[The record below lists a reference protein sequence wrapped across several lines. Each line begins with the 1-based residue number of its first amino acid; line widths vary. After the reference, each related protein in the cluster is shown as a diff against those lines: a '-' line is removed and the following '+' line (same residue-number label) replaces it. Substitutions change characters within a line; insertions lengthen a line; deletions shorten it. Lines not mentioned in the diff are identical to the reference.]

1 MEEFLHPSDD
11 LNEPLPPES
20 QALLDRFKAYAVW
33 HPRLLQVRTQVLD
46 TVWEPA
52 DVVFVVVCGPS
63 GVGKSKLA
71 EVLTNRLNTPK
82 PELNGQNP
90 RRALLINT
98 RPPDGELFHRTNF
111 YQKGLTLLG
120 KTTLDRHIKVNVA
133 TAEHLVEKKR
143 ARGKTTTRYPDD
155 PEMRDVYEEELR
167 RLRLRA
173 VLLDEAQ
180 HLITSGDGK
189 QPKDQLNWIKS
200 MATETGVLYV
210 IYNLERSGRLLNNW
224 HYVYSELVS
233 DVLFQRSRA
242 RLYIMHVLIGTYDLL
257 PFCNLD
263 GQMARRGS
271 EFHFA
276 RYHMEDENDCQAFRN
291 AFSSLLKQIPLQVDH
306 DTLIQRWWYFF
317 EGSIGCIGI
326 LKQWLVRSLYRA
338 LREESPELTRAH
350 LEQSVLPDA
359 KWERMR
365 ADARS
370 GEAEFQYADGQ
381 NSYLS
386 ELASMP
392 TFTSKQPDPAPPS
405 TPPTADQKTRKP
417 KGHIGEPS
425 PYRDQVGTVQQEG
438 EATHCSFSG
447 PIKLEAAR
455 WLESKVQ
462 EVQCSTCGSVSKAKL
477 KEQSVVISPHPPRK
491 SRPVRNVTRW
501 MEQESDWVLVQKKE

>member
-20 QALLDRFKAYAVW
+20 QALLDRFKSYAVW

-120 KTTLDRHIKVNVA
+120 KTTFDRHIKVDVA

-200 MATETGVLYV
+200 MAIETGVL
-210 IYNLERSGRLLNNW
+210 
-224 HYVYSELVS
+224 
-233 DVLFQRSRA
+233 
-242 RLYIMHVLIGTYDLL
+242 HVLIGTYDLL

-276 RYHMEDENDCQAFRN
+276 RYYMEDEKDCQAFRN
-291 AFSSLLKQIPLQVDH
+291 AFLSLLKQIPLGVDH
-306 DTLIQRWWYFF
+306 DALMQRWWYFF

-326 LKQWLVRSLYRA
+326 LKQWLVRALYQA
-338 LREESPELTRAH
+338 LREESTELTRAH
-350 LEQSVLPDA
+350 LEKSVLPDA

-370 GEAEFQYADGQ
+370 GEAEFQYADRQ
-381 NSYLS
+381 NGYLS
-386 ELASMP
+386 NLASLP
-392 TFTSKQPDPAPPS
+392 TFVPKPPALAPASPS
-405 TPPTADQKTRKP
+405 TPSPKDVTVDQKARKP
-417 KGHIGEPS
+417 KRRVGEPS
-425 PYRDQVGTVQQEG
+425 PRRDQVGTAQAEG

-447 PIKLEAAR
+447 PIQLEVVR
-455 WLESKVQ
+455 WLESTV
-462 EVQCSTCGSVSKAKL
+462 EVVQCTTCGSVSKAEIKG
-477 KEQSVVISPHPPRK
+477 QSVVIAPHPPRK
-491 SRPVRNVTRW
+491 LRAVRNVTRW
-501 MEQESDWVLVQKKE
+501 MEQGTAWVLVQKKE

>member
-1 MEEFLHPSDD
+1 MEELLHPLDEPF
-11 LNEPLPPES
+11 EPLPES
-20 QALLDRFKAYAVW
+20 RQALLDRFKHYAVW
-33 HPRLLQVRTQVLD
+33 HPRLVQVQTHVLD

-52 DVVFVVVCGPS
+52 DVVYVVVCGPS

-71 EVLTNRLNTPK
+71 EVLARRLNTPK
-82 PELNGQNP
+82 SASNGHFP
-90 RRALLINT
+90 RRALLMNT

-111 YQKGLTLLG
+111 YQKGLELLG
-120 KTTLDRHIKVNVA
+120 KTTFDRHITVDVT
-133 TAEHLVEKKR
+133 TAEHLIEKKR
-143 ARGKTTTRYPDD
+143 PRGKVPAYPDN
-155 PEMRDVYEEELR
+155 PEVRDAYEKEHCRLTLR
-167 RLRLRA
+167 T
-173 VLLDEAQ
+173 VILDEAQ
-180 HLITSGDGK
+180 HLIQSGDGK

-200 MATETGVLYV
+200 MATETGVLH
-210 IYNLERSGRLLNNW
+210 I
-224 HYVYSELVS
+224 
-233 DVLFQRSRA
+233 
-242 RLYIMHVLIGTYDLL
+242 LIGTYDLL

-276 RYHMEDENDCQAFRN
+276 RYHMEDETDCQAFRN
-291 AFSSLLKQIPLQVDH
+291 AFSSLLRQIPLKVDH

-350 LEQSVLPDA
+350 LEKSVLPDA
-359 KWERMR
+359 KWVRMR

-386 ELASMP
+386 ELANMP

-455 WLESKVQ
+455 WLESKVH

>member
-1 MEEFLHPSDD
+1 
-11 LNEPLPPES
+11 
-20 QALLDRFKAYAVW
+20 
-33 HPRLLQVRTQVLD
+33 
-46 TVWEPA
+46 
-52 DVVFVVVCGPS
+52 VVCGPS

-120 KTTLDRHIKVNVA
+120 KTTFDRHIKVDVA

-200 MATETGVLYV
+200 MAIETGVL
-210 IYNLERSGRLLNNW
+210 
-224 HYVYSELVS
+224 
-233 DVLFQRSRA
+233 
-242 RLYIMHVLIGTYDLL
+242 HVLIGTYDLL

-291 AFSSLLKQIPLQVDH
+291 AFPSLLKQIPLQVDH

-359 KWERMR
+359 KWEQMPEVGKPNSSMLTGKTAICRNWR
-365 ADARS
+365 ICQRS
-370 GEAEFQYADGQ
+370 LPNNPILFLPRRRRPPIRRHVSRRDI
-381 NSYLS
+381 S
-386 ELASMP
+386 
-392 TFTSKQPDPAPPS
+392 TSHLPIEIKWEQCNRREKPPIVHS
-405 TPPTADQKTRKP
+405 QDQSNWR
-417 KGHIGEPS
+417 
-425 PYRDQVGTVQQEG
+425 QLVG
-438 EATHCSFSG
+438 
-447 PIKLEAAR
+447 
-455 WLESKVQ
+455 WN
-462 EVQCSTCGSVSKAKL
+462 
-477 KEQSVVISPHPPRK
+477 RK
-491 SRPVRNVTRW
+491 SKKCNAQRAVR
-501 MEQESDWVLVQKKE
+501 